1 MAPNPRILPGYGG
14 SLVAIPAPAPLHPG
28 DSIDLPI
35 DALRNNL
42 GENVLLDTLRWTI
55 DAQQQVESADPPTSP
70 VGFPGAGVTIS
81 MRFGDKPLTGGEVP
95 IYCLGAAVCQGG
107 EPAIL
112 GG

>member
-14 SLVAIPAPAPLHPG
+14 PLVAITAQATLNPG

-70 VGFPGAGVTIS
+70 VGFPRGGAGDG
-81 MRFGDKPLTGGEVP
+81 RGGGPPGPGDPPAPPTAALRNTLGENV
-95 IYCLGAAVCQGG
+95 L
-107 EPAIL
+107 L
-112 GG
+112 DTLR